1 LKSLVKKTNWM
12 IERWWSKDERVALG
26 VTSEANEI
34 TQAELIDKIT
44 SISQLIN
51 EFIATVEEVNDE

>member
-1 LKSLVKKTNWM
+1 M
-12 IERWWSKDERVALG
+12 G